1 MSTQALMLL
10 LEIIAVLLLLTE
22 VFIRV
27 RRRRQD
33 KKESVAARAR
43 PRGLAP
49 EDTPKTAPTP
59 VGGPTATLEPEVSQ
73 STLSLTDLLEEA
85 HVYIQYG
92 HYAQAATVLRWY
104 VDLNPHDARV
114 VGELLDVYLAMD
126 DLESYT
132 ALLESL
138 GEESPHTDFDITWW
152 KLRIADGLSADSG
165 NLELLALAEKLG
177 VPVPMPNENSMAG
190 VTAEMALML
199 VSRNADPYYGKSV
212 LWNALRLNPEK
223 LAVYAELL
231 RIDRQQGW
239 LEDYIDVLICLFL
252 AVGTAAP
259 SLRTRMLRVGMS
271 LGPSP
276 EWAVFERWNG
286 QREVLKELARS
297 RKLELP
303 QSLLEAHR

>member
-1 MSTQALMLL
+1 MSTQVLL
-10 LEIIAVLLLLTE
+10 LLLFAVLLLLTE
-22 VFIRV
+22 VLIRV
-27 RRRRQD
+27 MRRRRD
-33 KKESVAARAR
+33 KRESVAARAR
-43 PRGLAP
+43 PQGLAP
-49 EDTPKTAPTP
+49 GDTPTAASTP
-59 VGGPTATLEPEVSQ
+59 AGSLTATLEPEVRQ
-73 STLSLTDLLEEA
+73 STLSLSDLLEEA
-85 HVYIQYG
+85 HVYVQHG

-104 VDLNPHDARV
+104 VDLNRHDARV
-114 VGELLDVYLAMD
+114 VGELLDVYRAMD
-126 DLESYT
+126 DLEDYT
-132 ALLESL
+132 ALLKSL

-177 VPVPMPNENSMAG
+177 VPVPMPNENSMAE

-212 LWNALRLNPEK
+212 LWNALRLNPKK

-231 RIDRQQGW
+231 RIDQQQGW

-259 SLRTRMLRVGMS
+259 SLRTRMLRVGMG

-303 QSLLEAHR
+303 QGLLAVHR